1 MKQKIPNIWTEEQL
15 KLLRENYQILSRK
28 KLAELTGQTE
38 NNVRTTLIRLGLV
51 NFENRKS
58 YKNVDITDNWTIEE
72 EKYLKINYDKL
83 PMKHL
88 INVLNKSRSTIS
100 RKMKKLC
107 LRRPKKIKQSTFTI
121 YEIQIL
127 IDNFNDKTLEELEQ
141 LIPNKTIKQILR
153 KASELKL
160 KPSKQTIPEK
170 IVEGI
175 LIKLGLDYKSQN
187 PVIGTKFIN
196 DFEVG
201 NIVIEVQGDYWHG
214 NPKFYQEFNKVQQ
227 KMINRD
233 KRKKRVLEKM
243 GYKVLYLWEYDIKKN
258 IEECERQILIHCSSK
273 TP

>member
-1 MKQKIPNIWTEEQL
+1 VKQKTPNIWTEEQL

-28 KLAELTGQTE
+28 KLAELINQTE
-38 NNVRTTLIRLGLV
+38 NNIRTTLIELGLV
-51 NFENRKS
+51 NSENRKS
-58 YKNVDITDNWTIEE
+58 YKNVDITDDWTIEE

-83 PMKHL
+83 STTHL
-88 INVLNKSRSTIS
+88 INILNKSRSTIS
-100 RKMKKLC
+100 RKMKKLH
-107 LRRPKKIKQSTFTI
+107 LRRPKKIKQSTFTV

-141 LIPNKTIKQILR
+141 LIPNKNTKQILR

-160 KPSKQTIPEK
+160 KSSKQTIPEK

-214 NPKFYQEFNKVQQ
+214 NPKFYQEFNEVQQ

-233 KRKKRVLEKM
+233 KRKKKVLEKM

>member
-1 MKQKIPNIWTEEQL
+1 M
-15 KLLRENYQILSRK
+15 
-28 KLAELTGQTE
+28 
-38 NNVRTTLIRLGLV
+38 LV
-51 NFENRKS
+51 
-58 YKNVDITDNWTIEE
+58 
-72 EKYLKINYDKL
+72 
-83 PMKHL
+83 
-88 INVLNKSRSTIS
+88 
-100 RKMKKLC
+100 
-107 LRRPKKIKQSTFTI
+107 
-121 YEIQIL
+121 
-127 IDNFNDKTLEELEQ
+127 DNFNDKTLEELEQ

-153 KASELKL
+153 KVSELKL

-175 LIKLGLDYKSQN
+175 LIKLGLDYKSQH

-214 NPKFYQEFNKVQQ
+214 NPKFYQEFNEVQQ

-233 KRKKRVLEKM
+233 KRKKKVLEKM
-243 GYKVLYLWEYDIKKN
+243 GYKVLYLWEYDIRKN